1 MLYIEKGRV
10 PAEVLAKVND
20 IKRSPEWRSIQ
31 EGDTNAV
38 RLQFDMLPKEQ
49 IRESLIKEQHGLCAY
64 CMKRIHNNGLSTT
77 IEHFVP
83 LSKDKDSALE
93 YSNMLAVCDG
103 GKNTFVEGKRIL
115 CCDACKKDEDEMTV
129 NPLNKYMMDKISYKT
144 NGTIYTEPYDKK
156 IEDDINYILCLN
168 GKLDRNG
175 KTVSDTTTEI
185 ILGRKRAYEWCD
197 AFIRKLKDKRKCT
210 SSRIKKKMEEIYN
223 EDERREYAGVI
234 LFFLNRKYKELVSR
248 GL

>member
-103 GKNTFVEGKRIL
+103 GKNTSVEGKRIL

-129 NPLNKYMMDKISYKT
+129 NPLNKYMMDKICYMSD
-144 NGTIYTEPYDKK
+144 GTIYTYPYDEQLEK
-156 IEDDINYILCLN
+156 DINKVLCLN
-168 GKLDRNG
+168 GKLDKKGYRIA
-175 KTVSDTTTEI
+175 DTTTEVVR
-185 ILGRKRAYEWCD
+185 GRREAYRWSQD
-197 AFIRKLKDKRKCT
+197 FLKELNRNHKCT
-210 SSRIKKKMEEIYN
+210 STVVKKKMDEIYN
-223 EDERREYAGVI
+223 AEERREYAGVV
-234 LFFLNRKYKELVSR
+234 LFYLNKKYKALVKQ
-248 GL
+248 GI